1 VNYILG
7 FLFWFKKL
15 QSEAMQLNF
24 KNPRQFGELWVKLPP
39 PWPYHTH
46 VMQTSG
52 ICLHIH
58 SYMNGEKDR
67 SKGSYRDRDLC
78 PIYTKGQV
86 DIGDI
91 AVRGK

>member
-1 VNYILG
+1 
-7 FLFWFKKL
+7 
-15 QSEAMQLNF
+15 
-24 KNPRQFGELWVKLPP
+24 
-39 PWPYHTH
+39 
-46 VMQTSG
+46 MQTSG
-52 ICLHIH
+52 ICLQIH